1 MAAAG
6 ITPEKMKQQL
16 NGFENN
22 RTDLPAF
29 GDVYKEFQTDDPN
42 NAVRKDVARKYSDAV
57 NKELDSK
64 GWYRKFLIIA
74 IMIIFSAITVMV
86 FIAIFDTHISD
97 SVKLSLIGGF
107 FTNFIGLLII
117 VFKYAFSRTSELYKA
132 ISDLIGK

>member
-1 MAAAG
+1 MAAG
-6 ITPEKMKQQL
+6 LSSEMKEQL
-16 NGFENN
+16 N
-22 RTDLPAF
+22 AF
-29 GDVYKEFQTDDPN
+29 ANDRGDSTSFNEITKEIQSDDPD
-42 NAVRKDVARKYSDAV
+42 NAARKAV
-57 NKELDSK
+57 AQSYNEAVKKELDSK

-74 IMIIFSAITVMV
+74 IMIIFSGITIMV

-97 SVKLSLIGGF
+97 AVKLSLIGGF

>member
-1 MAAAG
+1 MAAG
-6 ITPEKMKQQL
+6 ITPEEMKLQL
-16 NGFENN
+16 NEFENN
-22 RTDLPAF
+22 RTDVPEF
-29 GDVYKEFQTDDPN
+29 GGIHNEFQTDDPN

-74 IMIIFSAITVMV
+74 IMIIFSGITIMV

-97 SVKLSLIGGF
+97 AVKLSLIGGF

>member
-1 MAAAG
+1 MAAG
-6 ITPEKMKQQL
+6 ITPEEMKLQL
-16 NGFENN
+16 NEFENN
-22 RTDLPAF
+22 RTGVPEF
-29 GDVYKEFQTDDPN
+29 GGIHNELQTDDPN

-74 IMIIFSAITVMV
+74 IVIIFSGITIMV

-97 SVKLSLIGGF
+97 AVKLSLIGGF